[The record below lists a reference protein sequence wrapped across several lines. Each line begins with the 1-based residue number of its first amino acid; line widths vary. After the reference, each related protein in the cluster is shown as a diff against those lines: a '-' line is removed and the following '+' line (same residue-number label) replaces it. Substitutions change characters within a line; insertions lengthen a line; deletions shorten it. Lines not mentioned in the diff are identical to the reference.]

1 MEALNI
7 ISLILAIASMGFS
20 ILTYVLSVLHEKK
33 KATLDAYNILQEQAL
48 DTINHYQTTDIKDI
62 SEDVKSQEY
71 KKISTILARIEHFCV
86 GVNSRI
92 YDKKTVKLLAG
103 RYIIWLYERLEPMIM
118 KKRKINTFDKHYSE
132 FEKLVKELR
141 KMYKEKT
148 KKKTVQ

>member
-1 MEALNI
+1 MEAINI
-7 ISLILAIASMGFS
+7 ISLILAIVSIGFS

-48 DTINHYQTTDIKDI
+48 DTINRYQPKDIKDI
-62 SEDVKSQEY
+62 SGDVKSQEY

-103 RYIIWLYERLEPMIM
+103 RYLVSLYGKLKPMIM
-118 KKRKINTFDKHYSE
+118 KKREINTFDKHYNE
-132 FEKLVKELR
+132 FEKLAEELE
-141 KMYKEKT
+141 KMYKGKN
-148 KKKTVQ
+148 KKSTAI